1 MYETTA
7 FLCGYFH
14 RDHNVSS
21 EQLAPEEWNVVQ
33 FSDDEAASLK
43 RTFYEEYIDFFADK
57 CVMMKNVVNKDLRLP
72 FREEMYDYHVS
83 DITIYQM
90 PLGMTL
96 FSIRIDMNVAD
107 LNAFTA
113 VMSSLRMI
121 DYYKQAVH
129 QEFIDNAIMPI
140 KAFYDKALDNPSA
153 SISSLIENGN
163 KLRVFQIINTKTG
176 EGVGEHVEYENK
188 DLLLYQ
194 LGSEVKVTTQIDN
207 YSPSEEYMEKI
218 LNESRISIFRNWRGL
233 ALTDTFTILAED
245 ALDWLV
251 DNWVSCYF
259 RLIYIHSLFQKCYL
273 FRLNKQ
279 LRLAM
284 NEQRSAMAI
293 LLSALGM
300 SESKIYSLIGNFKS
314 FDQHCRFHKI
324 SYNFMPLEISKAI
337 DNGLCISEE
346 LEQLDAVIE
355 REKQRRD
362 EANDKMVNTLL
373 FILST
378 LTIGSAIWDFSCLL
392 DQMFPYSDYLGS
404 TVVGYRTVS
413 LVTLLALTFVVT
425 RLFKDKNK

>member
-14 RDHNVSS
+14 RDHNVLSD
-21 EQLAPEEWNVVQ
+21 QLSPVNWTVEPFTNA
-33 FSDDEAASLK
+33 EAASLK
-43 RTFYEEYIDFFADK
+43 RTFYEEYIDFFVDK
-57 CVMMKNVVNKDLRLP
+57 CVIMKNVVDKDLRLP
-72 FREEMYDYHVS
+72 FREEMYDYHIA
-83 DITIYQM
+83 DITLYQM

-96 FSIRIDMNVAD
+96 FSIRVDMKVTD

-121 DYYKQAVH
+121 DYYKAEEH

-153 SISSLIENGN
+153 SITSLIENGN
-163 KLRVFQIINTKTG
+163 KLRVFQIINSKTG
-176 EGVGEHVEYENK
+176 EVGSDHVEYENK

-194 LGSEVKVTTQIDN
+194 LGSEVKVTIQIDN
-207 YSPSEEYMEKI
+207 YSPSEEYLEKI
-218 LNESRISIFRNWRGL
+218 LDESRISIFRNWQGL

-251 DNWVSCYF
+251 ENWVSCYF

-279 LRLAM
+279 LRQVM
-284 NEQRSAMAI
+284 NERRSAIARF
-293 LLSALGM
+293 LSALGV
-300 SESKIYSLIGNFKS
+300 SESKMYILIGDFKS

-337 DNGLCISEE
+337 DKGLCISEE
-346 LEQLDAVIE
+346 LEQLDTVIE

-378 LTIGSAIWDFSCLL
+378 LTIGSAIWDLSCLL

-404 TVVGYRTVS
+404 TVLGYRTVA
-413 LVTLLALTFVVT
+413 LIVLLFLTFIVT
-425 RLFKDKNK
+425 RLFKDKSN

>member
-1 MYETTA
+1 ME
-7 FLCGYFH
+7 
-14 RDHNVSS
+14 
-21 EQLAPEEWNVVQ
+21 
-33 FSDDEAASLK
+33 
-43 RTFYEEYIDFFADK
+43 
-57 CVMMKNVVNKDLRLP
+57 
-72 FREEMYDYHVS
+72 
-83 DITIYQM
+83 
-90 PLGMTL
+90 
-96 FSIRIDMNVAD
+96 RIG
-107 LNAFTA
+107 F
-113 VMSSLRMI
+113 
-121 DYYKQAVH
+121 
-129 QEFIDNAIMPI
+129 
-140 KAFYDKALDNPSA
+140 
-153 SISSLIENGN
+153 
-163 KLRVFQIINTKTG
+163 
-176 EGVGEHVEYENK
+176 
-188 DLLLYQ
+188 
-194 LGSEVKVTTQIDN
+194 
-207 YSPSEEYMEKI
+207 
-218 LNESRISIFRNWRGL
+218 
-233 ALTDTFTILAED
+233 DTFTILAED
-245 ALDWLV
+245 ALDWMV

-300 SESKIYSLIGNFKS
+300 SESNIYSLIGNFKS

-346 LEQLDAVIE
+346 LEQLDAIIE

-378 LTIGSAIWDFSCLL
+378 LTIGSAVWDFSCLL

-413 LVTLLALTFVVT
+413 LVALLGLTFVVT
-425 RLFKDKNK
+425 RLFRDKNK

>member
-1 MYETTA
+1 
-7 FLCGYFH
+7 
-14 RDHNVSS
+14 
-21 EQLAPEEWNVVQ
+21 
-33 FSDDEAASLK
+33 
-43 RTFYEEYIDFFADK
+43 
-57 CVMMKNVVNKDLRLP
+57 
-72 FREEMYDYHVS
+72 
-83 DITIYQM
+83 M

-107 LNAFTA
+107 LNAFTV

-121 DYYKQAVH
+121 DYYKPEVH

-163 KLRVFQIINTKTG
+163 KLRVFQIINTKKSD
-176 EGVGEHVEYENK
+176 GVDEHVEYENK

-194 LGSEVKVTTQIDN
+194 LGSEVKVTTEIDN

-245 ALDWLV
+245 ALDWMV

-300 SESKIYSLIGNFKS
+300 SESNIYSLIGNFKS

-346 LEQLDAVIE
+346 LEQLDAIIE

-378 LTIGSAIWDFSCLL
+378 LTIGSAVWDFSCLL

-404 TVVGYRTVS
+404 KVVGYRTVS
-413 LVTLLALTFVVT
+413 LVALLGLTFVVT
-425 RLFKDKNK
+425 RLFRDKNK